1 MIRNPEAV
9 PIPNRKVPILRKK
22 PTITKKPSRPAIVYA
37 DPKNKES
44 HDELIKHL
52 SRIKAK
58 SQQKKKKTSIKNFDI
73 SNLKVKTRKLN
84 FGTIRPIRH
93 EESEGIFSKT
103 LFRAGSLRIKNKTP
117 TPITLKVS
125 PAKSNPPPKVNTP
138 PDSNLSNFELFR
150 FINQRRTQNN
160 EETHDPELKGNK
172 LESELNEDL
181 ESLSCPLLS
190 GFAIEEDLNRIGLI
204 RSKKG
209 FNLKNQ
215 DKSKRYQMEDAH
227 IGLYPFNESKEIGL
241 FCVFDGHA
249 GKDCA
254 GELTKIFPKVF
265 NNYWLKPNKDRK
277 LTDAAKLFTDTYRDV
292 DDQLKKFEDEGSTAS
307 TLLLWKT
314 NDGKRHLQC
323 ANLGDSSAYLCRDGK
338 TIALTKDH
346 KLTCPSERKRIEDS
360 GTKLESSQT
369 RLNGLAVSR
378 AFGDHFAKSVEPGII
393 SIPYISKAYE
403 ILPKDSRIIL
413 ASDGLWDVISGQ
425 RACDIIK
432 NIKDPK
438 TAASNL
444 VKLAVKNN
452 NCNDNITV
460 IVINLR

>member
-1 MIRNPEAV
+1 
-9 PIPNRKVPILRKK
+9 
-22 PTITKKPSRPAIVYA
+22 
-37 DPKNKES
+37 
-44 HDELIKHL
+44 
-52 SRIKAK
+52 
-58 SQQKKKKTSIKNFDI
+58 
-73 SNLKVKTRKLN
+73 
-84 FGTIRPIRH
+84 
-93 EESEGIFSKT
+93 
-103 LFRAGSLRIKNKTP
+103 
-117 TPITLKVS
+117 
-125 PAKSNPPPKVNTP
+125 
-138 PDSNLSNFELFR
+138 
-150 FINQRRTQNN
+150 
-160 EETHDPELKGNK
+160 
-172 LESELNEDL
+172 
-181 ESLSCPLLS
+181 LS